1 MEKTIEKNEEMFCY
15 QCQETA
21 KNIACTKKGVCGKTS
36 DVANIEDLL
45 VWVTKGL
52 GEILTRMRKENKDI
66 SNLHSY
72 VNNNLFTTITNA
84 NFHY

>member
-36 DVANIEDLL
+36 DVAN
-45 VWVTKGL
+45 
-52 GEILTRMRKENKDI
+52 
-66 SNLHSY
+66 Y
-72 VNNNLFTTITNA
+72 LFEPKINRRLR
-84 NFHY
+84 

>member
-21 KNIACTKKGVCGKTS
+21 KNIACTKRGVCGKTS

-45 VWVTKGL
+45 VWVNSMKMST
-52 GEILTRMRKENKDI
+52 
-66 SNLHSY
+66 NLWK
-72 VNNNLFTTITNA
+72 VR
-84 NFHY
+84 